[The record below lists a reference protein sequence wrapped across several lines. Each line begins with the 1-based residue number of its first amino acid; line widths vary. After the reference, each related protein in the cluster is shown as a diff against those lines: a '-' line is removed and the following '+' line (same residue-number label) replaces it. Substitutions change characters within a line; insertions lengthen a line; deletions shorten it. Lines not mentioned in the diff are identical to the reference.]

1 MGLIALICWLSLRPS
16 RPEFHIHHFTIV
28 GLGQADGFESTRI
41 VFNVSVRN
49 PNRRLRISYE
59 SLSASV
65 YYGGER
71 IGSTP
76 SLYSFDQPP
85 ENTSYVHHVLTGGV
99 MAGNYGQPWMEIV
112 SDRAQG
118 MVDFRLE
125 LRSTIRYEKAIL
137 DLKRHRLRP
146 KCNAPVGPDGLLLPD
161 YRDKRC
167 SL

>member
-1 MGLIALICWLSLRPS
+1 MLKEPPVRPTKLHFAICFTVLLFMGLIALICWLSLRPS
-16 RPEFHIHHFTIV
+16 RPEFQIHHFTIV

-118 MVDFRLE
+118 WWT
-125 LRSTIRYEKAIL
+125 S
-137 DLKRHRLRP
+137 
-146 KCNAPVGPDGLLLPD
+146 GW
-161 YRDKRC
+161 
-167 SL
+167 S